1 MLKKLSIKNIALVE
15 DVTLEFHTGLT
26 VLTGETGAGK
36 SVIVN
41 ALALI
46 LGERADREYIR
57 HGADSAEIE
66 AAFDTVHLPPRYRK
80 EFFEYIDDDNML
92 VIKREIS
99 RDGNSRIRIKD
110 SPSTLV
116 RLKELTSPIAEIIGQ
131 HANQMLMNEDNHLFF
146 LDYFGSLDSQ
156 REKLG
161 EIFKEWETVASEL
174 KRTVKRKEQLV
185 GVRDL
190 LMFQK
195 EEIEKAQIRVGEE
208 DELDLEKKKL
218 DSALELMTAADT
230 IREILDGEENSVIT
244 SLRQA
249 RKQLEDMARI
259 DKTLEKLSASL
270 TEIDFQ
276 LEDIRRAV
284 EQYGASVQNDPE
296 RLEEINLR
304 LDEIYKLKKKYGGSE
319 EAILQ
324 TLEDIVKELKDRPD
338 VDALITSLQK
348 ENERLKQEYIKQA
361 LALTDARHK
370 TADYLAKL
378 VVKELAELAIDNGG
392 FKFTFLYQKDP
403 EGIEY
408 RNQKVRPAAQGLETG
423 RFMFSANP
431 GEPLKSLVKT
441 ASGGEIS
448 RVLLSLKAAEKK
460 NKKLLHPLLVF
471 DEVDAGIGGQT
482 AHEVAKKLK
491 KISEDS
497 QLVVITHLHQI
508 ARLADHHLVAEK
520 HTRKSRAVITVRA
533 LDKAG
538 IEEELSRMLAL
549 PVKN

>member
-1 MLKKLSIKNIALVE
+1 MLKKLMIKNIALVE
-15 DVTLEFHTGLT
+15 DVELDFNPGLT

-66 AAFDTVHLPPRYRK
+66 AVFDIDYLPPRYKK
-80 EFFEYIDDDNML
+80 EFAEHFTNDKLLI
-92 VIKREIS
+92 VKRELS
-99 RDGNSRIRIKD
+99 KDGNSKIRIKD
-110 SPSTLV
+110 TLSTLTQ
-116 RLKELTSPIAEIIGQ
+116 LKELTSPIAEIIGQ

-156 REKLG
+156 RETLG
-161 EIFKEWETVASEL
+161 EIFKEWDTVASKL
-174 KRTVKRKEQLV
+174 KRTVKRREQLTNE
-185 GVRDL
+185 REL
-190 LMFQK
+190 LLFQK
-195 EEIEKAQIRVGEE
+195 EEIEKAQIKVGEE
-208 DELDLEKKKL
+208 EELISEKKKL

-230 IREILDGEENSVIT
+230 IREILDGEENSVINN
-244 SLRQA
+244 LRLA
-249 RKQLEDMARI
+249 RKQLEDMAEI
-259 DKTLEKLSASL
+259 DKTLEKLSTEL

-276 LEDIRRAV
+276 IEDIRSAV
-284 EQYGASVQNDPE
+284 ERYGATVQNDPE

-319 EAILQ
+319 EAVLK
-324 TLEDIVKELKDRPD
+324 TLKDIVGQLGDRPN
-338 VDALITSLQK
+338 VDALIEKLEK
-348 ENERLKQEYIKQA
+348 ENKRLKEEYTKQA

-392 FKFTFLYQKDP
+392 FKFTFIYQKDP
-403 EGIEY
+403 DGIGY
-408 RNQKVRPAAQGLETG
+408 KDQTVKPAAHGLESG

-448 RVLLSLKAAEKK
+448 RVLLALKAAEKK

-520 HTRKSRAVITVRA
+520 KTRKSRAVITVRA
-533 LDKAG
+533 LDEVG
-538 IEEELSRMLAL
+538 IEEELTRMLAL
-549 PVKN
+549 PVEN